1 MHWYYWLIIVICM
14 LFSAFFSSADMVYG
28 IVDQDKL
35 EKEAEAGSKRAKV
48 ALKIAKDY
56 NLSIA
61 TILFGNNIVNILASS
76 IVTLIGIY
84 LTEVYK
90 VPGELLG
97 TIVLTVAIIIFSE
110 FIPKAFAKRFNY
122 KLSLIF
128 AYPVSFFVKL
138 FFIIVWPISQF
149 FNLFGRLFK
158 KKADEEDIIDE
169 EVLTEMVDTIEEEG
183 ILEEEEA
190 EIVRGAIDLS
200 DSQAFEIMTP
210 RVDVYSI
217 DINDDINALLKED
230 EEEFF
235 IHSRIP
241 VYEDTVDNIIGILPL
256 KSLSKYIL
264 NNEEIDDI
272 RPLLYKPLVIP
283 RSYPILSLLSDFRE
297 SKIHI
302 AVVIDEYGGVE
313 GIITMED
320 LLEEIVGDIFDETDE
335 IEEEVEDIGNGIYI
349 VDGSMNIDDFF
360 DLIEYEEEVETD
372 YATIGG
378 FCQEILE
385 RFAKTGDT
393 FVYAN
398 HKFTVLDADEF
409 VVIKLKVETL
419 PMEE

>member
-97 TIVLTVAIIIFSE
+97 TIVLTVVIIIFSE

-158 KKADEEDIIDE
+158 KKAVEEDIIDE

-217 DINDDINALLKED
+217 DINDDINALLKKD

-283 RSYPILSLLSDFRE
+283 RSYPILNLLSDFRE

>member
-158 KKADEEDIIDE
+158 KKAVEEDIIDE